1 MSTETTNTDT
11 PPLELHLAATMEA
24 IERLYTA
31 NGSPKPICKRPSSDF
46 RTPDVF
52 TLLIEHLER
61 CVEPRS
67 TGFPW
72 LDIFTTGLIPE
83 QVTVIA
89 SSPSAG
95 KTTLAINIAE
105 HVAVDQGV
113 PVGFFSLGC
122 CAAQLVQRMLFS
134 RAQVVPQR
142 IINGYMGKD
151 EVTRLT
157 AACTD
162 LQRSMIFIEDH
173 AELGLQE
180 LRVGVKHLVEQQ
192 GVGLIVIDHLDLMGA
207 TWKTGENR
215 QKEITEISSGIK
227 TLAVEFKIPILVL
240 ADLAKGLENRVSDH
254 LQNFT
259 DPQLSAPIARFADVV
274 CFLER
279 KDGYFKPA
287 AGENQDEVVLEE
299 AKSPEP
305 AKRAPTTVSIAK
317 NRNGLLGDASLV
329 FLSEIGRFE
338 SWQPGNSQ

>member
-11 PPLELHLAATMEA
+11 PPLEPHLAATMVA

-31 NGSPKPICKRPSSDF
+31 NGSPKPICKGASSGF
-46 RTPDVF
+46 ITPDVF

-67 TGFPW
+67 TGFSL

-89 SSPSAG
+89 SSPSVG

-105 HVAVDQGV
+105 HVAVDQDV

-151 EVTRLT
+151 EVNRLT
-157 AACTD
+157 SACTD
-162 LQRSMIFIEDH
+162 LNRSMIFIEDP
-173 AELGLQE
+173 AELGLEE

-207 TWKTGENR
+207 SWKSGENHER
-215 QKEITEISSGIK
+215 EIAEISSGIK

-240 ADLAKGLENRVSDH
+240 ADLTRGLENRVADH

-279 KDGYFKPA
+279 EEGYFKPA
-287 AGENQDEVVLEE
+287 AAVSYTHLTL
-299 AKSPEP
+299 PT
-305 AKRAPTTVSIAK
+305 KRIV
-317 NRNGLLGDASLV
+317 
-329 FLSEIGRFE
+329 
-338 SWQPGNSQ
+338 